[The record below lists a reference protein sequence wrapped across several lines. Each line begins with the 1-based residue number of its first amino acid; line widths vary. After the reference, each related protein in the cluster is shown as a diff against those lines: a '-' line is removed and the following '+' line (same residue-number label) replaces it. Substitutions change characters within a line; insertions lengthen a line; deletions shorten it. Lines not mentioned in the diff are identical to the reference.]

1 MIHSYVWCL
10 LDCGKSAICNIW
22 FRLIGFALYNE
33 PLKKTQNRDAIYI
46 TFDYTYLFSFIGL
59 LHNEFLRIIEL
70 KHIKTIDVW
79 LIRTNQQRNVW
90 LSCDYSI
97 ISKDHHIELE
107 GSQNE
112 AYFQFLLRWD
122 FFENGIVIRKKD
134 KLRKKYKN

>member
-1 MIHSYVWCL
+1 MS
-10 LDCGKSAICNIW
+10 
-22 FRLIGFALYNE
+22 
-33 PLKKTQNRDAIYI
+33 PLKRHRHRDAIYI
-46 TFDYTYLFSFIGL
+46 TFDYTYLFSLIVL

-112 AYFQFLLRWD
+112 TYFQFLLRWD
-122 FFENGIVIRKKD
+122 FFENGIEIRERQIEK
-134 KLRKKYKN
+134 